1 MKAAVLPGDT
11 QCPDLVD
18 SSIYDTRPVHFLS
31 MGCNSIKWV
40 IKSKRVYSVDSE
52 EVELMDFLRLNHIDD
67 YNNTTGGFDIS
78 DQLRGHIDL
87 ITGSVTEIGGGP
99 FGIGVSECIWLIYT
113 SCTSN

>member
-1 MKAAVLPGDT
+1 MQEGGGGYQIDVVKQEVTRKKDKISSRRTTKAAMLQGDT
-11 QCPDLVD
+11 ECPDLVD

-40 IKSKRVYSVDSE
+40 IKSKRVYSVDSG

-78 DQLRGHIDL
+78 DQLRGTH
-87 ITGSVTEIGGGP
+87 
-99 FGIGVSECIWLIYT
+99 
-113 SCTSN
+113 